1 MKSFILVEDNFLS
14 EKYCKYII
22 EEYKNKTNIQFKH
35 TGYNGYILKE
45 DEKIFNELQL
55 KIIDIIKKYEKM
67 YPEINLT
74 KDKWALTELIFKHF
88 KPGNFFSDWHSE
100 VGLTRPSRVLN
111 MMIYL
116 SEHDCGTQF
125 FNQDVIKSRIGRLTI
140 FPSYFTHTHRGQI
153 CPDNKDRYI
162 LGGYYNFIDI

>member
-1 MKSFILVEDNFLS
+1 
-14 EKYCKYII
+14 
-22 EEYKNKTNIQFKH
+22 
-35 TGYNGYILKE
+35 
-45 DEKIFNELQL
+45 LQL

-162 LGGYYNFIDI
+162 LGGYYNFIDIVICMGDLKYLKLIWQLNYTSQQIVMTTINMKEKLTVN

>member
-14 EKYCKYII
+14 KKYCKYII
-22 EEYKNKTNIQFKH
+22 DEYKNKTNVELKH
-35 TGYNGYILKE
+35 TGYKGYYLRE
-45 DEKIFNELQL
+45 SEKIFSELQL
-55 KIIDIIKKYEKM
+55 KITKIIKKYVKM

-74 KDKWALTELIFKHF
+74 KNKWALTEITFKHF
-88 KPGNFFSDWHSE
+88 KPGNFFSDYHSE
-100 VGLTRPSRVLN
+100 VGLNCSTRILN

-116 SEHDCGTQF
+116 SEHNCGTQF
-125 FNQDVIKSRIGRLTI
+125 FNKKVIKSRIGRITI